1 MSGECGFENPRPNR
15 WPARTSLSTFSE
27 ALFGF
32 GSELKAPSDFATS
45 SDYRM
50 RGRAKADRTNER
62 VSEAVRC
69 SRRMSDMACTVGEG
83 QRYPHSAMQSPSLPC
98 CARSGTACKQ
108 GSRPQISTFCR
119 WGDDAVDST
128 TTTERREHTPV
139 LRAYCCRPS
148 RPSSHTSGWRMTSL
162 PWTR

>member
-1 MSGECGFENPRPNR
+1 MSGECGYENPRPSR
-15 WPARTSLSTFSE
+15 RPARTSLSTFSE

-98 CARSGTACKQ
+98 CARSGTGTSSEQASKDAAHISALSIDGVTMRWIAQ
-108 GSRPQISTFCR
+108 RRQRDESTHLSSVRIAVALSARRPVVPDGR
-119 WGDDAVDST
+119 
-128 TTTERREHTPV
+128 
-139 LRAYCCRPS
+139 
-148 RPSSHTSGWRMTSL
+148 
-162 PWTR
+162 